1 MAPSISSDMVA
12 AGLEVV
18 HGRELL
24 PDLEPAQERLRRDK
38 SRIFSS
44 DSIAL
49 SRGSAIEDVFEPK
62 MRAENNN
69 PTAKM
74 TVYVLNTIVIVF
86 AMPVGLALLFLNIF
100 GGANLRTTA
109 HVMALTGLFMALAA
123 TEDGARMFWML

>member
-1 MAPSISSDMVA
+1 MAPSISADLA
-12 AGLEVV
+12 AVGMGAVQ
-18 HGRELL
+18 GRELL
-24 PDLEPAQERLRRDK
+24 PDLEPAQERLRREK

-62 MRAENNN
+62 KRPENNS

-123 TEDGARMFWML
+123 TEEGARMFWMM